1 MTKLPTPWSTENSFR
16 LNSRTSAHIPPR
28 VPRWRVLRDLL
39 RLARRPIPTFQRY
52 LRTYGDNFT
61 LSVDGSRTTHFTV
74 DPDVV
79 QHVLQRNHRNYE
91 KSEVQT
97 VELGRYLGFGLLTN
111 SGEDWLRQRRLIQP
125 GFHRQRLQGLADEM
139 QQVIESECAR
149 VSEQPVT
156 DVFEFTRE
164 TAYRIIVRAIF
175 TDDFGDEESAT
186 FKSIL
191 DRLQAYVIKPIRLPF
206 LRAPLRWL
214 GIEERYLALARQSR
228 EMVLSHIRRRREQ
241 SADGYDDLL
250 QMLLDTRYEDTGEP
264 MTDEQLVDE
273 VLILFAAGYETSAN
287 ALAWTVWLLL
297 KHPAELARVRTELA
311 ATGPT
316 RDYTAVTRLPYLT
329 QVIRESMRLYPPA
342 WITDRIAKTDDRVA
356 GFAIPAGT
364 TVGVFIYG
372 IHRSPQ
378 LYERPD
384 AFLPERMHED
394 RIKERHSFAYI
405 PFGGGPRLCIGHHFA
420 LMEMQ
425 LFLGHFLD
433 KFDVSPQGELPRL
446 TPIPFITLHQD
457 LPVMIRV
464 REQPQVP
471 TDA

>member
-1 MTKLPTPWSTENSFR
+1 MHR
-16 LNSRTSAHIPPR
+16 VPPQ
-28 VPRWRVLRDLL
+28 VPRWRVIGDLL
-39 RLARRPIPTFQRY
+39 RLMKRPIPTFQRY
-52 LRTYGDNFT
+52 LRVYGDNFV

-74 DPDVV
+74 DPNVV

-125 GFHRQRLQGLADEM
+125 GFHRQRLQQLAGEM
-139 QQVIESECAR
+139 QQVIASECDR
-149 VSEQPVT
+149 VSAQPVT
-156 DVFEFTRE
+156 DLFEFTRE

-175 TDDFGDEESAT
+175 TDDFGAEETAT

-214 GIEERYLALARQSR
+214 GIERQYLDLARQSR
-228 EMVLSHIRRRREQ
+228 TMVLEHIRRRRANP
-241 SADGYDDLL
+241 SRAYDDLL

-297 KHPAELARVRTELA
+297 GHPAELERVRAELA
-311 ATGPT
+311 QVDGE
-316 RDYTAVTRLPYLT
+316 RDYASVTALPYLT

-342 WITDRIAKTDDRVA
+342 WITDRIAKADDQVSN
-356 GFAIPAGT
+356 FAIPQGT

-372 IHRSPQ
+372 IHRSAY
-378 LYERPD
+378 LYDRPD
-384 AFLPERMHED
+384 DFIPDRMQEE
-394 RIKERHSFAYI
+394 RIKERHPFAYL

-425 LFLGHFLD
+425 LFLYHLLANFRVESVGN
-433 KFDVSPQGELPRL
+433 LPRL
-446 TPIPFITLHQD
+446 TPTPYITLHQD
-457 LPVMIRV
+457 RPVRV
-464 REQPQVP
+464 SINKV
-471 TDA
+471 

>member
-1 MTKLPTPWSTENSFR
+1 MSSSLSSHDSIR
-16 LNSRTSAHIPPR
+16 LPPR
-28 VPRWRVLRDLL
+28 IPRHRVLRDLL
-39 RLARRPIPTFQRY
+39 RLVSRPIPTFQRY
-52 LRTYGDNFT
+52 LRTYGPNFV

-125 GFHRQRLQGLADEM
+125 GFHRQRLQALAGEM
-139 QQVIESECAR
+139 QQVIESECIR

-156 DVFEFTRE
+156 DLFEFTRE

-175 TDDFGDEESAT
+175 TDDFGDAETAA
-186 FKSIL
+186 FKNIL

-214 GIEERYLALARQSR
+214 GIENKYLGLARQSR
-228 EMVLSHIRRRREQ
+228 AMVLEQIQRRRANSTQ
-241 SADGYDDLL
+241 GYDDLL
-250 QMLLDTRYEDTGEP
+250 QMLLDTRYEDTGER

-273 VLILFAAGYETSAN
+273 VLILFAAGYETTAN

-297 KHPAELARVRTELA
+297 NHPDELARVRAESSGVEAGGSDPLA
-311 ATGPT
+311 ATH
-316 RDYTAVTRLPYLT
+316 LPYLT

-342 WITDRIAKTDDRVA
+342 WITDRIAKADDRA
-356 GFAIPAGT
+356 GGYTIPGGT

-372 IHRSPQ
+372 IHRSPA
-378 LYERPD
+378 LYEYPD
-384 AFLPERMHED
+384 AFRPERMSEEYN
-394 RIKERHSFAYI
+394 KARHPFAYL

-425 LFLGHFLD
+425 LFLQHLLSNFKLSAHGD
-433 KFDVSPQGELPRL
+433 LPHL
-446 TPIPFITLHQD
+446 TPVPYITLHQD
-457 LPVMIRV
+457 RPVLLEV
-464 REQPQVP
+464 RKESG
-471 TDA
+471 DA

>member
-1 MTKLPTPWSTENSFR
+1 M
-16 LNSRTSAHIPPR
+16 PPR
-28 VPRWRVLRDLL
+28 VPRWRVIGDLL
-39 RLARRPIPTFQRY
+39 RLMRRPIPTFQRY
-52 LRTYGDNFT
+52 LRTYGDNFV

-74 DPDVV
+74 DPEVV

-125 GFHRQRLQGLADEM
+125 GFHRQRLQLLAGQM
-139 QQVIESECAR
+139 QQVIEAESARASE
-149 VSEQPVT
+149 EPVT
-156 DVFEFTRE
+156 DLFEFTRE

-175 TDDFGDEESAT
+175 TDDFGAEETAT

-191 DRLQAYVIKPIRLPF
+191 DRLQAYVVKPIRLPF

-214 GIEERYLALARQSR
+214 GIEDRYLALARQSR
-228 EMVLSHIRRRREQ
+228 EMILEHIRRRRTL
-241 SADGYDDLL
+241 AGDDYDDLL

-297 KHPAELARVRTELA
+297 GHPGEMERIQGELAEVREA
-311 ATGPT
+311 P
-316 RDYTAVTRLPYLT
+316 AVGGLPYLT

-342 WITDRIAKTDDRVA
+342 WITDRIAKADDA
-356 GFAIPAGT
+356 AGGFAVPQGT

-372 IHRSPQ
+372 IHRSPS

-384 AFLPERMHED
+384 AFVPDRMEED
-394 RIKERHSFAYI
+394 RIKERHPYAYL

-425 LFLGHFLD
+425 LFLQHFLAR
-433 KFDVSPQGELPRL
+433 FQVETVGSLPRL
-446 TPIPFITLHQD
+446 IPVPYITLHQD
-457 LPVMIRV
+457 QPVKIKV
-464 REQPQVP
+464 
-471 TDA
+471 TKKK